1 LVRWQSSTLG
11 VSERQ
16 VSRIFREYGGVA
28 RWNTDERLERAR
40 DLLTSPGRRT
50 VAQVAEQCG
59 FGSQSYFARVFKQRF
74 AVSPREMAELGPSGG
89 RERAAG

>member
-1 LVRWQSSTLG
+1 LVRWQSSALG

-28 RWNTDERLERAR
+28 RWITDERLERAR

-74 AVSPREMAELGPSGG
+74 AVSPRDMAELGASGG